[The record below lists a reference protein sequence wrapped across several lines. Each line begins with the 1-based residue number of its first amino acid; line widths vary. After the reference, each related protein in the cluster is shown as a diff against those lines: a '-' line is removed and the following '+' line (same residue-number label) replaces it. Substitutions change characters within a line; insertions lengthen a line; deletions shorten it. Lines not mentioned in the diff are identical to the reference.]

1 MSCSRA
7 SNIEIVQPRIQCW
20 DRPGRFAAWRVHEV
34 HAPIAVL
41 VLTYILGLMY
51 LIQREFIVG
60 VIQCV
65 IGTHDGIL
73 QKRLHG
79 MQPLKGLTKPP

>member
-1 MSCSRA
+1 M
-7 SNIEIVQPRIQCW
+7 QPRIQCW

-65 IGTHDGIL
+65 IDRDSRRHPPETLAWHAASEGADETT
-73 QKRLHG
+73 
-79 MQPLKGLTKPP
+79 LTAI